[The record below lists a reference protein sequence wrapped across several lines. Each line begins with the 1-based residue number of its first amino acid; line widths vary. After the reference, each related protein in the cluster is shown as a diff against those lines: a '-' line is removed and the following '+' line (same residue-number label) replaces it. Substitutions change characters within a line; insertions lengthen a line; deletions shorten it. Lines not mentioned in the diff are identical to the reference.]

1 MDDLEEMM
9 MMEAIRLSLASEE
22 ERRKREEKEV
32 RKEAKKRGKEAK
44 KAEKAA
50 RKAGLYSNNAS
61 SSALD
66 AAADP
71 RLGKA
76 TSSSSSFAG
85 EEATEATSTPPG
97 KGKAVERVSPP
108 PGNADLA
115 EPASSSD
122 IPTGLEE
129 QQQPQSSSSL
139 GSPVPREPTKPSHLR
154 HISSASSSFSSLV
167 ESTPDE
173 PGASTLPV
181 EGASSSAEPLFN
193 FRSLAAVI
201 GDEEKAD
208 ESAEHVEHPTSTTT
222 LEGSASHTPGALGP
236 TSESLAPDPSA
247 AVEKGS
253 SLEESQECIVPK
265 EVEARPVEFIDS
277 RNAETTTS

>member
-9 MMEAIRLSLASEE
+9 MMEAIRLSLASED

-44 KAEKAA
+44 KAEKVA

-66 AAADP
+66 AATDP

-76 TSSSSSFAG
+76 TSSSSSITG
-85 EEATEATSTPPG
+85 EEAIEATSTPG

-108 PGNADLA
+108 PSNADLA
-115 EPASSSD
+115 EPASSRD
-122 IPTGLEE
+122 IPTGLEG

-139 GSPVPREPTKPSHLR
+139 GPPVPREPTKQSHLR
-154 HISSASSSFSSLV
+154 HVSSASSSFSSLV
-167 ESTPDE
+167 ESTPEE
-173 PGASTLPV
+173 PGASTLHG

-208 ESAEHVEHPTSTTT
+208 ESAEHVEDTTSRTT
-222 LEGSASHTPGALGP
+222 LEGSASHTPGDLAP
-236 TSESLAPDPSA
+236 TSESLASKSSA

-253 SLEESQECIVPK
+253 TLEENQECMVPK
-265 EVEARPVEFIDS
+265 EVEARSVEIIDN
-277 RNAETTTS
+277 RDTETTTTS